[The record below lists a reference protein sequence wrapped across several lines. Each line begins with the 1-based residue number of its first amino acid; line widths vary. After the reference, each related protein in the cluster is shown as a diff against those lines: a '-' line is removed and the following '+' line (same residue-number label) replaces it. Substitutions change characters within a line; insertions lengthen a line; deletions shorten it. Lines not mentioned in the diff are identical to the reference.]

1 MKTSAKVIKVKAK
14 DTIIELKENRKFA
27 RLAMVCK
34 SRPEIDIQEAVDL
47 YEFTVVPRSLFA
59 RGGTMLHCS
68 CKSAL
73 MHILEKAGGPST
85 NTQEITAGFKVAIVD
100 GMAEVQSLDKP
111 EWIKNCRDLA
121 EHFTNHL
128 LVKYNDLEELHI
140 IFDRYD
146 VPSSLKLGTRVKR
159 QGGHA
164 PIYYRITDSTHIA
177 KVPMKKLLAHS
188 KTKGELTTFLAK
200 NVKDDANGR
209 QVVVAWGTECE
220 ATHRDVRHL
229 RSTQEEADTKI
240 ILHALDASAQGATQ
254 LSIYSPDTDV
264 LVLALR
270 RYPDLC
276 SNSCFVTGT
285 GSSRRVINLKSIAD
299 ALGPT
304 KTAALPAFHA
314 LTGADVTGSFSGK
327 GKATCWDEFDN
338 TSTPILQALAN
349 LGCGEQP
356 DDGTRSGVE
365 QLVCRMY
372 QPKTDIKTV
381 KALRWSLF
389 KKNQAESER
398 LPPTQAALH
407 QAILRA
413 HYQLLV
419 WNNDHVANPVLPSPE
434 GYGWQDE
441 DGKWVP
447 VMKNLPPAPE
457 AIIQLVRCKCAK
469 SRCSNN
475 RCQCQKAG
483 LVCTDLCLC
492 SEDCQNEYAES
503 DDEYDE
509 DEVEQE
515 IP

>member
-1 MKTSAKVIKVKAK
+1 
-14 DTIIELKENRKFA
+14 
-27 RLAMVCK
+27 
-34 SRPEIDIQEAVDL
+34 
-47 YEFTVVPRSLFA
+47 
-59 RGGTMLHCS
+59 
-68 CKSAL
+68 
-73 MHILEKAGGPST
+73 
-85 NTQEITAGFKVAIVD
+85 
-100 GMAEVQSLDKP
+100 MA
-111 EWIKNCRDLA
+111 C
-121 EHFTNHL
+121 
-128 LVKYNDLEELHI
+128 
-140 IFDRYD
+140 
-146 VPSSLKLGTRVKR
+146 
-159 QGGHA
+159 
-164 PIYYRITDSTHIA
+164 
-177 KVPMKKLLAHS
+177 
-188 KTKGELTTFLAK
+188 
-200 NVKDDANGR
+200 
-209 QVVVAWGTECE
+209 GTECE
-220 ATHRDVRHL
+220 ATHIDVRHL
-229 RSTQEEADTKI
+229 RSTQEEADTKT

-276 SNSCFVTGT
+276 SNPCFVTGT

-304 KTAALPAFHA
+304 KTAALPTFHA

-327 GKATCWDEFDN
+327 GKAICWDEFDN

>member
-1 MKTSAKVIKVKAK
+1 MAQLEQAFDSISNENNSPKTLSRRSVKELIQKEIKGV
-14 DTIIELKENRKFA
+14 
-27 RLAMVCK
+27 
-34 SRPEIDIQEAVDL
+34 
-47 YEFTVVPRSLFA
+47 EFHKPTRANEP
-59 RGGTMLHCS
+59 
-68 CKSAL
+68 
-73 MHILEKAGGPST
+73 EKAINRSEKWVFSG
-85 NTQEITAGFKVAIVD
+85 
-100 GMAEVQSLDKP
+100 SLDTMTHDHCP
-111 EWIKNCRDLA
+111 
-121 EHFTNHL
+121 
-128 LVKYNDLEELHI
+128 EEL
-140 IFDRYD
+140 
-146 VPSSLKLGTRVKR
+146 T
-159 QGGHA
+159 
-164 PIYYRITDSTHIA
+164 
-177 KVPMKKLLAHS
+177 
-188 KTKGELTTFLAK
+188 
-200 NVKDDANGR
+200 
-209 QVVVAWGTECE
+209 
-220 ATHRDVRHL
+220 
-229 RSTQEEADTKI
+229 
-240 ILHALDASAQGATQ
+240 
-254 LSIYSPDTDV
+254 
-264 LVLALR
+264 
-270 RYPDLC
+270 
-276 SNSCFVTGT
+276 CFF
-285 GSSRRVINLKSIAD
+285 RVINLKSIAD

-338 TSTPILQALAN
+338 ASTPILQALAN
-349 LGCGEQP
+349 LGL
-356 DDGTRSGVE
+356 E

-447 VMKNLPPAPE
+447 VMTNLPPAPE
-457 AIIQLVRCKCAK
+457 ATIQLVRCKCAK

-492 SEDCQNEYAES
+492 SEDCQN
-503 DDEYDE
+503 
-509 DEVEQE
+509 
-515 IP
+515 

>member
-1 MKTSAKVIKVKAK
+1 M
-14 DTIIELKENRKFA
+14 
-27 RLAMVCK
+27 
-34 SRPEIDIQEAVDL
+34 
-47 YEFTVVPRSLFA
+47 
-59 RGGTMLHCS
+59 
-68 CKSAL
+68 
-73 MHILEKAGGPST
+73 
-85 NTQEITAGFKVAIVD
+85 
-100 GMAEVQSLDKP
+100 
-111 EWIKNCRDLA
+111 
-121 EHFTNHL
+121 
-128 LVKYNDLEELHI
+128 
-140 IFDRYD
+140 
-146 VPSSLKLGTRVKR
+146 
-159 QGGHA
+159 
-164 PIYYRITDSTHIA
+164 
-177 KVPMKKLLAHS
+177 
-188 KTKGELTTFLAK
+188 
-200 NVKDDANGR
+200 
-209 QVVVAWGTECE
+209 
-220 ATHRDVRHL
+220 
-229 RSTQEEADTKI
+229 
-240 ILHALDASAQGATQ
+240 
-254 LSIYSPDTDV
+254 
-264 LVLALR
+264 
-270 RYPDLC
+270 
-276 SNSCFVTGT
+276 
-285 GSSRRVINLKSIAD
+285 RVINLKSIAD

-338 TSTPILQALAN
+338 DSTPVLQALAN

-447 VMKNLPPAPE
+447 VMTNLPPAPE
-457 AIIQLVRCKCAK
+457 ATVQLVRCKCAE

>member
-1 MKTSAKVIKVKAK
+1 M
-14 DTIIELKENRKFA
+14 
-27 RLAMVCK
+27 
-34 SRPEIDIQEAVDL
+34 
-47 YEFTVVPRSLFA
+47 
-59 RGGTMLHCS
+59 
-68 CKSAL
+68 
-73 MHILEKAGGPST
+73 
-85 NTQEITAGFKVAIVD
+85 
-100 GMAEVQSLDKP
+100 
-111 EWIKNCRDLA
+111 
-121 EHFTNHL
+121 
-128 LVKYNDLEELHI
+128 
-140 IFDRYD
+140 
-146 VPSSLKLGTRVKR
+146 
-159 QGGHA
+159 
-164 PIYYRITDSTHIA
+164 
-177 KVPMKKLLAHS
+177 
-188 KTKGELTTFLAK
+188 
-200 NVKDDANGR
+200 
-209 QVVVAWGTECE
+209 
-220 ATHRDVRHL
+220 
-229 RSTQEEADTKI
+229 
-240 ILHALDASAQGATQ
+240 
-254 LSIYSPDTDV
+254 
-264 LVLALR
+264 
-270 RYPDLC
+270 
-276 SNSCFVTGT
+276 
-285 GSSRRVINLKSIAD
+285 
-299 ALGPT
+299 
-304 KTAALPAFHA
+304 
-314 LTGADVTGSFSGK
+314 
-327 GKATCWDEFDN
+327 
-338 TSTPILQALAN
+338 
-349 LGCGEQP
+349 
-356 DDGTRSGVE
+356 E